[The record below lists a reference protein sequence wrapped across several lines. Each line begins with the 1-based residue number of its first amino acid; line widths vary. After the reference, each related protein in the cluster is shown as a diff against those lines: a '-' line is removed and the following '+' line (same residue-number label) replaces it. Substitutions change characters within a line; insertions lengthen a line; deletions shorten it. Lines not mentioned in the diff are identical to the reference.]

1 MANDICR
8 ERRSGSKIIA
18 GTAFH
23 RVPAPLHRFVR
34 VVLPRDAMLA
44 RHMPSSRVRLSVR
57 PSVTSQYCTGTT
69 GRIELVFGI
78 EASFYLSHTVLKRNL
93 GISKIRILPFGTLFQ
108 TPHSENFA
116 TARRSRCQQHSS
128 SSSSSTVEFVDDTYT
143 TIDESWLFTTS
154 QSTVTCNSI
163 TAICCGFA
171 VQLVSTVDRI
181 LTDIAHRAVRLR

>member
-1 MANDICR
+1 VANDICR

-78 EASFYLSHTVLKRNL
+78 EASFHLSHTVLKEIWVSPKL
-93 GISKIRILPFGTLFQ
+93 GYFPLGLCSKLRTQKILPRHVDRVVNNTRRRRRR
-108 TPHSENFA
+108 
-116 TARRSRCQQHSS
+116 RRSSLL
-128 SSSSSTVEFVDDTYT
+128 T
-143 TIDESWLFTTS
+143 TPIR
-154 QSTVTCNSI
+154 QSTSRGCLLRVN
-163 TAICCGFA
+163 
-171 VQLVSTVDRI
+171 QL
-181 LTDIAHRAVRLR
+181 

>member
-8 ERRSGSKIIA
+8 ERRSGSKIFA
-18 GTAFH
+18 GKRRSTAFPH
-23 RVPAPLHRFVR
+23 HCTDCTCCFTARRYASAAYA
-34 VVLPRDAMLA
+34 VVACP
-44 RHMPSSRVRLSVR
+44 SVR

-78 EASFYLSHTVLKRNL
+78 EASFHLSHTVLKRNL
-93 GISKIRILPFGTLFQ
+93 GISKIRILPSGTLFQ

-116 TARRSRCQQHSS
+116 TARRSRCQQHS

-181 LTDIAHRAVRLR
+181 LTDIAHHAVRLR